1 MWLIIILYTIAICQ
15 MDAELRIIRLSKVA
29 KLWTVILYTAAEL
42 QFVRL
47 LKVKH
52 KRKLRLFII
61 TTIKPDENL
70 NCLYM
75 LEA

>member
-1 MWLIIILYTIAICQ
+1 
-15 MDAELRIIRLSKVA
+15 MDAELRIIRLGKAA
-29 KLWTVILYTAAEL
+29 KLWIVVLYTAAEL

-61 TTIKPDENL
+61 TLKDNGFRMFNETPPRWI
-70 NCLYM
+70 YW
-75 LEA
+75 